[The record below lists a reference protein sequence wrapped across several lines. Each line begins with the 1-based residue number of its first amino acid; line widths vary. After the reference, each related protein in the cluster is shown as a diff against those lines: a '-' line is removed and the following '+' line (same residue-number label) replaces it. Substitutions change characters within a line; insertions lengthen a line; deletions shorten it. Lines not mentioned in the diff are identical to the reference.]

1 MKCSVPL
8 KIVKTKSRNLHS
20 LKETSEL
27 EPPVVFLIHEIVEN
41 KSHRIRLTLK
51 TKSRARNQEANSVF
65 KPFK

>member
-27 EPPVVFLIHEIVEN
+27 EPPVVFIIHEIVEN
-41 KSHRIRLTLK
+41 KIHRIRLTLK